1 MFDTNRLVFTDQF
14 RCQLVEKII
23 SFIRNTFVNASDM
36 LLRFLPVGAAR
47 STPSHPPLPKR
58 QLFLILAV
66 KAGVGIPFTIRAYS
80 ILFQTQIDS
89 DMCVHLRQWVLFNFA
104 TKRNEKFST
113 GVLTHGSGQYPAFQL
128 PGVCKTHPAEFW
140 ELQATPLNGDIPVRE
155 FGRVTLNRMLPALK
169 AWRLILLFEKA
180 IKAIR
185 HMTGSRLQ
193 SNAIDFFQPVVL
205 CF

>member
-1 MFDTNRLVFTDQF
+1 M
-14 RCQLVEKII
+14 EEII

-36 LLRFLPVGAAR
+36 LFRFLPVGAAR

-66 KAGVGIPFTIRAYS
+66 KAGIGITFAIRAYG
-80 ILFQTQIDS
+80 IFFQTQVDA
-89 DMCVHLRQWVLFNFA
+89 DLCVHLRQWVLFNFA
-104 TKRNEKFST
+104 NERNEKFPA

-128 PGVCKTHPAEFW
+128 PGVCKSHPAEFW
-140 ELQATPLNGDIPVRE
+140 ELQATTLNGDIPVHE
-155 FGRVTLNRMLPALK
+155 FGRVTLNRLLSALE

-185 HMTGSRLQ
+185 HMTGSRL
-193 SNAIDFFQPVVL
+193 
-205 CF
+205 